1 MQPIR
6 IGRGKFGTNII
17 VDFDKRDDDK
27 TNSRILILGNSGQ
40 SKSYLLKLILCNI
53 LESAKNVIR
62 LDPEHEYVEIAENLG
77 GCFVDLMNGQYII
90 NTLEPNTWDDWEN
103 PISYTPNR
111 DNDLLCFIEQY
122 LKADTKDRQ
131 RLLEEI
137 KKCIDEE
144 RYENPFLNY
153 YYYDMEDIEDLL

>member
-90 NTLEPNTWDDWEN
+90 NTLEPNTWDD
-103 PISYTPNR
+103 
-111 DNDLLCFIEQY
+111 
-122 LKADTKDRQ
+122 
-131 RLLEEI
+131 
-137 KKCIDEE
+137 
-144 RYENPFLNY
+144 
-153 YYYDMEDIEDLL
+153 